1 MADNNFDTY
10 KTTGSFN
17 LGNQITLKN
26 VNSNVDRDYGPYKDK
41 TLAEIADLLKDTI
54 QIGKTVGVIE
64 ENKIV
69 EYWWQNTGTKNEF
82 VKKQVPENNMSPIS
96 NTEIDDLF
104 KDTTL

>member
-10 KTTGSFN
+10 KTDGSFN

-41 TLAEIADLLKDTI
+41 TLTEIAELLKNTI

-64 ENKIV
+64 EGKIV
-69 EYWWQNTGTKNEF
+69 EYWWQNTGVKNEF
-82 VKKQVPENNMSPIS
+82 VKKQNF
-96 NTEIDDLF
+96 DDITTITKSQIESLF
-104 KDTTL
+104 E